1 MGMSFGQFAGV
12 SFDQLVETMVDL
24 AVNGTHGRFVEDVM
38 PRREPA
44 RLAPL
49 EIHRPSESVRPVR
62 RGQPLDVNCRNV
74 RNFPRLRSYPPPRR
88 TFTILIIASYAK
100 CLFSHCT
107 WDRARR
113 QLHKSREKRQNLVMP
128 NSNVAVG
135 RPGLKPKP
143 GAILPA
149 LAHKENHEKP
159 AEDQKHSRRVA

>member
-62 RGQPLDVNCRNV
+62 RGQPLDVDLVERHVVGTQAAQMTDAGLADDLTPAPSERLPSGNSRKKRCRG
-74 RNFPRLRSYPPPRR
+74 PPDHVAAAAIHNESWLPLAKQR
-88 TFTILIIASYAK
+88 IAKPIIISM
-100 CLFSHCT
+100 HRI
-107 WDRARR
+107 D
-113 QLHKSREKRQNLVMP
+113 
-128 NSNVAVG
+128 
-135 RPGLKPKP
+135 KP
-143 GAILPA
+143 
-149 LAHKENHEKP
+149 
-159 AEDQKHSRRVA
+159 